1 MKQKLIF
8 SLILIIMLLSGCSN
22 KDSLYQSGQKEL
34 KNGNYES
41 AINYFMEYQNSYN
54 DAKPLKET
62 YIQYANYLLSNNSF
76 IESLYYYK
84 LAFELDNTD
93 IETEDK
99 ISELTNAIYEQ
110 GMQFLNSDNDL
121 LAFQY
126 LSYIKDDMNISSDS
140 IPEDPFFGIWHLDN
154 NYIKLTK
161 SSLSCMSTNSAP
173 KMSDFTED
181 YILILGDLYINN
193 EGNIEIDDHYLT
205 HHNENYVKYIEIVDN
220 DTIYIEGNNKL
231 TGEYKRIKDN

>member
-1 MKQKLIF
+1 MF
-8 SLILIIMLLSGCSN
+8 LSGCSN

-34 KNGNYES
+34 ENGNYEN
-41 AINYFMEYQNSYN
+41 AITCFSEYKDLYN
-54 DAKPLKET
+54 DAKPLKEV
-62 YIQYANYLLSNNSF
+62 YYKYADYLFSSNNY

-84 LAFELDNTD
+84 LAFKLDNTD
-93 IETEDK
+93 IKIENK
-99 ISELTNAIYEQ
+99 ISELTNTIYEQ
-110 GMQFLNSDNDL
+110 GMQYLNSNNDL

-126 LSYIKDDMNISSDS
+126 LSYIKDDVDISSDS
-140 IPEDPFFGIWHLDN
+140 IPEDPFFGIWYLDN

-161 SSLSCMSTNSAP
+161 SSLSCMSTDFTP

-205 HHNENYVKYIEIVDN
+205 HHNENYVKYIKIVDN